1 MVEQDKRHQAA
12 RYFQQAYDLQMKGQL
27 NEAIQYYKLS
37 IDTCPTSE
45 AYTFLG
51 WTYSFLGRLDDAI
64 EQCYKAIQVDPDF
77 GNPYNDIGAY
87 LIEKGQLDD
96 AIPWLKRAITARR
109 YTSYEY
115 PHLNLGRVYEQK
127 GDWQQAISAYRQ
139 ALSVNPNYALAA
151 RALKRVQALL
161 N

>member
-1 MVEQDKRHQAA
+1 MEQDKQQTAA
-12 RYFQQAYDLQMKGQL
+12 RYFQQAYELQMKGQL
-27 NEAIQYYKLS
+27 NEAIQFYKLS
-37 IDTCPTSE
+37 IETAPSAE

-51 WTYSFLGRLDDAI
+51 WSYSFLGQLDDAI
-64 EQCYKAIQVDPDF
+64 QQCYKAIQVDPDF

-96 AIPWLKRAITARR
+96 AVPWLKRAITAKR
-109 YTSYEY
+109 YTSYEF

-127 GDWQQAISAYRQ
+127 GDWQQAIFSYRE
-139 ALSVNPNYALAA
+139 ALRVNPNYVLAA

>member
-1 MVEQDKRHQAA
+1 MEQDKQQLATRH
-12 RYFQQAYDLQMKGQL
+12 FQQAYELQMKGQL
-27 NEAIQYYKLS
+27 DEAIQFYKLS
-37 IDTCPTSE
+37 IDTYPTAE

-64 EQCYKAIQVDPDF
+64 EHCYKAIQVDPEF

-87 LIEKGQLDD
+87 LIEKGQWDD
-96 AIPWLKRAITARR
+96 AVPWLKRAITARR
-109 YTSYEY
+109 YASYEF

-127 GDWQQAISAYRQ
+127 GDWQQAIASYRQ
-139 ALSVNPNYALAA
+139 ALTVNPNYVLAA
-151 RALKRVQALL
+151 RALKRMQALL